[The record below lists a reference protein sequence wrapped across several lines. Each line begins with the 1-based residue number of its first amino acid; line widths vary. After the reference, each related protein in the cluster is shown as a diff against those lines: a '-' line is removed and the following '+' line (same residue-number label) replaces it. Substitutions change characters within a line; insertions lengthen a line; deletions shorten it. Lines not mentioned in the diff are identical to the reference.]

1 MEFMNKGFTVIKN
14 SGYNSVITEDNFSTI
29 LKMMDF
35 IRAQFREIS
44 RALEISFILGVS
56 IASLL
61 VLISFADFLIDFK
74 ARV

>member
-1 MEFMNKGFTVIKN
+1 MNKGFTVIKN